1 MMSLSKEATSKFS
14 KNKHKLNTIQAQQ
27 NLGLFVLTKPTL
39 VSSTQYF
46 IEVQGYSVKQSIH
59 FQDSQYTMQLEI
71 KLLLE
76 FYTNQNISNAD
87 ISSSAT
93 KQ

>member
-1 MMSLSKEATSKFS
+1 MMSLTKEARSKFS
-14 KNKHKLNTIQAQQ
+14 KNKHKLNTIQAPQ
-27 NLGLFVLTKPTL
+27 NLGLLVLTKPTL

-46 IEVQGYSVKQSIH
+46 IEARGYSVKQSIH
-59 FQDSQYTMQLEI
+59 FQICQDTMQLEV